1 MAKTCIPADFL
12 GKLAHRPVR
21 KDAVEVAESRMVNTS
36 PLTHDHSRVTILL
49 CWALAALTV
58 AGTVASEAL
67 NHAWGGRAAQQV
79 GGPLI
84 DYLPLLATGVYVMW
98 QQPHN
103 LAARRLLL
111 AGSLLGL
118 DAAAANLLAL
128 AYEARGTFAGI
139 WLANSTSKAVGI
151 AFGAA
156 VVALAAVFPDGKYQR
171 RYERWIVR
179 FWAACIVTIPL
190 LELITERTLS
200 FNPWMV
206 WVQPVVA
213 SPFYVAPL
221 SWLDSL
227 VTTFDDQTLIP
238 FFLAAG
244 LLALRYRR
252 FGPETRKQIKWPLLG
267 LMLFIPVP
275 VVGLFVQQGWLPAG
289 INGALFVVAIVF
301 LPITVGIGI
310 VRHRLLDIDLVIQ
323 RSLVYGVLWM
333 AIALAYAGLAAL
345 LGVAAG
351 RRFPVAVAVGVTIAA
366 TMAFQ
371 PARVWLERLADRWIF
386 GHRFGRYETVRR
398 LGAAVDWTLGLEP
411 LGARIASTI
420 REAMPVAWV
429 RIVVEQAAADRRR
442 ARVIGVDGIAAEDQ
456 QAPDASAALTA
467 GDDVVGRIECGLKP
481 RRSWTTSD
489 DDLLKSLARQAAM
502 AIRSS
507 LLAEQLAERLEE
519 LAASRARI
527 VRAEDAERRRI
538 ERNIHDGIQQDLVA
552 LMANLGLARAQLARD
567 PSAVDASLARLQ
579 EDARAALAEL
589 REIARGI
596 HPPVLTDRGIL
607 EAIEARTARMPL
619 GVGFE
624 IDRNLDGARFPG
636 DVEAAAYFLVCE
648 ALTNAAKHSGVQ
660 EAKVRITRSD
670 EGLLVEVVDHGR
682 GFDPQRAQRS
692 GLSGI
697 ADRVEAL
704 GGKFQVRSA
713 PGSGTVVSAALPVP
727 QSSA

>member
-1 MAKTCIPADFL
+1 
-12 GKLAHRPVR
+12 
-21 KDAVEVAESRMVNTS
+21 MVNPS
-36 PLTHDHSRVTILL
+36 ALTHDHSRVTILL
-49 CWALAALTV
+49 YLALAALTV
-58 AGTVASEAL
+58 AATVASEVINQAS
-67 NHAWGGRAAQQV
+67 GGRAAQQV
-79 GGPLI
+79 GGPLL
-84 DYLPLLATGVYVMW
+84 DYLPLLATGVFVVW
-98 QQPHN
+98 RQPHN

-118 DAAAANLLAL
+118 DAAVANLLAI
-128 AYEARGTFAGI
+128 AYEARSAFPGI
-139 WLANSTSKAVGI
+139 WLANSVSKAVGI
-151 AFGAA
+151 SFGAA

-179 FWAACIVTIPL
+179 FWVTCILSIPL
-190 LELITERTLS
+190 LELITERNLS

-206 WVQPVVA
+206 WVQPVVE

-238 FFLAAG
+238 FLLAAG

-289 INGALFVVAIVF
+289 TNGGLFIAAIVF
-301 LPITVGIGI
+301 LPISVGIGI

-323 RSLVYGVLWM
+323 RSLVYGVLWI

-345 LGVAAG
+345 LGLAAG
-351 RRFPVAVAVGVTIAA
+351 RRFPVAVAVAVTIAA
-366 TMAFQ
+366 TTAFQ

-386 GHRFGRYETVRR
+386 GRRFGRYETVRR

-429 RIVVEQAAADRRR
+429 RIVVEQGATPRQRG
-442 ARVIGVDGIAAEDQ
+442 RVIGVDGIAAEDPL
-456 QAPDASAALTA
+456 APDATAPLTV
-467 GDDVVGRIECGLKP
+467 GDDQVGRIECGLKP
-481 RRSWTTSD
+481 RRSWTASD

-507 LLAEQLAERLEE
+507 LLAEQLAERLED

-538 ERNIHDGIQQDLVA
+538 GRNIHDGIQQDMVA
-552 LMANLGLARAQLARD
+552 LIANLGLARTQLVHD
-567 PSAVDASLARLQ
+567 PSLVDASLARLQ
-579 EDARAALAEL
+579 DDARSALGEL
-589 REIARGI
+589 RELARGI

-607 EAIEARTARMPL
+607 EAIEARTARMAL

-624 IDRNLDGARFPG
+624 IDRQLDGARFPG
-636 DVEAAAYFLVCE
+636 EVEAAAYFLVCE
-648 ALTNAAKHSGVQ
+648 ALTNAAKHAGVK
-660 EAKVRITRSD
+660 EAKVRIARSN
-670 EGLLVEVVDHGR
+670 EGLLVEVVDHGH
-682 GFDPQRAQRS
+682 GFDPEGTQRA
-692 GLSGI
+692 GLDGI

-704 GGKFQVRSA
+704 GGKFQVCSA
-713 PGSGTVVSAALPVP
+713 PGDGTVVRAILPAP
-727 QSSA
+727 QSSV